1 MRATIGTTYRTLQSQ
16 INQLSNQLNELRKI
30 AASGK
35 KLNKPS
41 DDPSAVRP
49 VLNSQALL
57 RANDRYLKTIGT
69 ALDRYNNLEDHF
81 EHMENMLVSAY
92 ETTIASLDGA
102 YTAEDRINL
111 ANTISQIK
119 DELLDIANAKYD
131 GNFIFAG
138 FEEQTKPFTVNGT
151 YDPLTYDPA
160 NSLTW
165 PVQYRGDNN
174 TFSLEI
180 SPGEMVEVGIS
191 GSDLFLGDADNDGVV
206 DAGGYDIFA
215 VLTRIEDAMRA
226 NDPSAIEAELDN
238 LQKGTDQVRIERGK
252 IGNNTAKV
260 ERAMENLQEV
270 QISLQETLSRYK
282 DADIIEAIT
291 NMTQQENALEA
302 ALQVAAQVSRL
313 SILDYL

>member
-1 MRATIGTTYRTLQSQ
+1 MRATLATTYRTLQSQ
-16 INQLSNQLNELRKI
+16 INQLSNRLQELRTI
-30 AASGK
+30 ATTGK

-41 DDPSAVRP
+41 DDPSSVRP

-69 ALDRYNNLEDHF
+69 ALDRFNNLEDHF
-81 EHMENMLVSAY
+81 EHMENLLVSAY
-92 ETTIASLDGA
+92 ETTIASLNGA
-102 YTAEDRINL
+102 YTAEDRMNL
-111 ANTISQIK
+111 ANSISQIK
-119 DELLDIANAKYD
+119 DELLDVANAQYD
-131 GNFIFAG
+131 GKYIFAG
-138 FEEQTKPFTVNGT
+138 FEEQTRPFTVNAT

-160 NSLTW
+160 NNLTW
-165 PVQYRGDNN
+165 PVQYRGDNH

-191 GSDLFLGDADNDGVV
+191 GSDLFLGDADNDGTV
-206 DAGGYDIFA
+206 DSGGYDIFA
-215 VLTRIEDAMRA
+215 VLSRIEVAMRA
-226 NDPSAIEAELDN
+226 NDPAAIEAELDN
-238 LQKGTDQVRIERGK
+238 LQNGTDQIRIERGK
-252 IGNNTAKV
+252 IGNNTAKI
-260 ERAMENLQEV
+260 EKAMENLQDT
-270 QISLQETLSRYK
+270 QITLQETLSRYE

>member
-1 MRATIGTTYRTLQSQ
+1 MRASLATTYRTLQSQ
-16 INQLSNQLNELRKI
+16 INQLGNQLNELRKI

-41 DDPSAVRP
+41 DDPSAIRP

-57 RANDRYLKTIGT
+57 RANDRYLRTMGT
-69 ALDRYNNLEDHF
+69 ALDRFNNLEDHF

-92 ETTIASLDGA
+92 ETTIASLNGA

-119 DELLDIANAKYD
+119 DELLDVANAKYD
-131 GNFIFAG
+131 GKFIFAG
-138 FEEQTKPFTVNGT
+138 FEEQTKPFTVNAT

-165 PVQYRGDNN
+165 PAQYHGDDN
-174 TFSLEI
+174 SSLLEI
-180 SPGEMVEVGIS
+180 SPGETVEVGIS
-191 GSDLFLGDADNDGVV
+191 GSDLFLGDADNDGAV
-206 DAGGYDIFA
+206 DGDGYDLFA
-215 VLTRIEDAMRA
+215 LLTRIEAAMRA
-226 NDPSAIEAELDN
+226 NDPTATEAELDN
-238 LQKGTDQVRIERGK
+238 LQKGTDQVRIKRGK

-270 QISLQETLSRYK
+270 QISLQETLSRYE

-291 NMTQQENALEA
+291 NMTQQENALEV

>member
-1 MRATIGTTYRTLQSQ
+1 MRATIGTTYRTMQSQ

-57 RANDRYLKTIGT
+57 RANERYMKTMGT
-69 ALDRYNNLEDHF
+69 ALDRFNNLENHF
-81 EHMENMLVSAY
+81 DHMENMLASVY
-92 ETTIASLDGA
+92 ETNISSLNGI

-111 ANTISQIK
+111 ANTVSQIK
-119 DELLDIANAKYD
+119 DELLDVANAKFD
-131 GNFIFAG
+131 GKYIFAG
-138 FEEQTKPFTVNGT
+138 FEEQTQPFTVNGA

-160 NSLTW
+160 NSMTW
-165 PVQYRGDNN
+165 PVQYHGDIN

-180 SPGEMVEVGIS
+180 SPGEMVEIGIS
-191 GSDLFLGDADNDGVV
+191 GSDLFLGDADNDGAV
-206 DAGGYDIFA
+206 DVGKYDIFA

-226 NDPSAIEAELDN
+226 NDTAAIEAEINN
-238 LQKGTDQVRIERGK
+238 LQEGTDQIRRERGK
-252 IGNNTAKV
+252 TGNNTAKV
-260 ERAMENLQEV
+260 ERAMVNLQDV
-270 QISLQETLSRYK
+270 QITLQETLSRYE

-291 NMTQQENALEA
+291 NMTQQENALEV

-313 SILDYL
+313 SILDYI

>member
-1 MRATIGTTYRTLQSQ
+1 MRSTIGTTYRTLQSQ
-16 INQLSNQLNELRKI
+16 INQLGNQLHELRKI

-57 RANDRYLKTIGT
+57 RANDRYLKTMGT
-69 ALDRYNNLEDHF
+69 ALDRFNNLEDHF

-92 ETTIASLDGA
+92 ETTIASINGA

-119 DELLDIANAKYD
+119 DEILDVANAKYD
-131 GNFIFAG
+131 GKFIFAG
-138 FEEQTKPFTVNGT
+138 FEERTKPFTVNGT
-151 YDPLTYDPA
+151 FDPLTYDPA

-180 SPGEMVEVGIS
+180 SPGEMVVVGIS
-191 GSDLFLGDADNDGVV
+191 GSDLFLGDADNDGAV

-215 VLTRIEDAMRA
+215 VLTRIETAMRA
-226 NDPSAIEAELDN
+226 NDPAALEAEMDN
-238 LQKGTDQVRIERGK
+238 LQKGTDQFRIERGK

-260 ERAMENLQEV
+260 ERAMVNLQDV
-270 QISLQETLSRYK
+270 QISLQETLSRYE

-302 ALQVAAQVSRL
+302 ALQVAARVSRL

>member
-1 MRATIGTTYRTLQSQ
+1 MRATLGTTYRTLQSQ
-16 INQLSNQLNELRKI
+16 INQLGNHLNELRQI

-57 RANDRYLKTIGT
+57 RANDRYQKTMGT

-81 EHMENMLVSAY
+81 NHMENLLTSAY
-92 ETTIASLDGA
+92 ETTVASLDGA

-119 DELLDIANAKYD
+119 DELLDVANSKYD
-131 GNFIFAG
+131 GKYIFAG
-138 FEEQTKPFTVNGT
+138 FEEQTTPFTVNPT

-180 SPGEMVEVGIS
+180 SPGETVKVGIS
-191 GSDLFLGDADNDGVV
+191 GSDLFLGDADNDGAV
-206 DAGGYDIFA
+206 DAGRYDIFA
-215 VLTRIEDAMRA
+215 TLTRIEDAMRT
-226 NDPSAIEAELDN
+226 NDPAAIQGELDN
-238 LQKGTDQVRIERGK
+238 LQKGTDQIRIEHGK

-260 ERAMENLQEV
+260 ERAMDNMQDA
-270 QISLQETLSRYK
+270 QISLQETLSRYQ
-282 DADIIEAIT
+282 DADMIEAIT
-291 NMTQQENALEA
+291 NMTQQENAFEA
-302 ALQVAAQVSRL
+302 ALQVAAQVSQL